1 MSTQL
6 EPLEGFSIASG
17 RRIHRFNYTWD
28 GKLEVSLLSS
38 DQLQLFAQVVNLAII
53 WLAV

>member
-6 EPLEGFSIASG
+6 EPLEGFSVAFG
-17 RRIHRFNYTWD
+17 RRINRFNYNWD
-28 GKLEVSLLSS
+28 WKLEVSLLPS